1 MKSSNSIRSG
11 IHHITTQS
19 TTQHWHAV
27 TPSCTTNQRQ
37 LRDHST
43 KPTEIRKCD
52 GDQSRTPASQIEL
65 ENEPT
70 INKIALE
77 EHFSIRQLLPT
88 SEELEFFDPKVLGEI
103 EPLLPELAEQ
113 RLAHMDKAGIEIAVL
128 SQTAPGIQAIAESS
142 EASAMAR
149 CANDSLYSAI
159 EQQPRRFRGFAALNL
174 QDIDAACAELKRCVS
189 ELGFVGALVNGSTKG
204 EYLDNPR
211 VDPLWSTLEQ
221 LDVPL
226 YLHPGLPTNQ
236 PASMVKELDGATWGW
251 SFDTATHALR
261 LIVKGVFDKHPNANV
276 ILGHMGE
283 NLPFYLWRLDS
294 RYASTRY
301 HNAIGT
307 TPSAVFRQNFY
318 ITTSGVCDNAALQC
332 SIDTLGAEKIMF
344 STDYPYEDIE
354 LAGRWIDQAPIDQQ
368 ARALICQESAKT
380 LLRLI

>member
-1 MKSSNSIRSG
+1 M
-11 IHHITTQS
+11 
-19 TTQHWHAV
+19 V
-27 TPSCTTNQRQ
+27 NQN
-37 LRDHST
+37 
-43 KPTEIRKCD
+43 
-52 GDQSRTPASQIEL
+52 RTPASQVET

-77 EHFSIRQLLPT
+77 EHFSIRELLPT
-88 SEELEFFDPKVLGEI
+88 SAELEFFDPQLLGAI

-113 RLAHMDKAGIEIAVL
+113 RLANMDKAGVEIAVL
-128 SQTAPGIQAIAESS
+128 SQTAPGIQAIADSS

-149 CANDSLYSAI
+149 HANDCLHAAI
-159 EQQPRRFRGFAALNL
+159 ELQPRRFRGFAALNL
-174 QDIDAACAELKRCVS
+174 QDIDVACAELKRCVS
-189 ELGFVGALVNGSTKG
+189 ELGFVGALVNGSTQG

-261 LIVKGVFDKHPNANV
+261 LIVKGVFEKHPSANV

-301 HNAIGT
+301 RNDIST
-307 TPSAVFRQNFY
+307 TPSAVFRRNFY
-318 ITTSGVCDNAALQC
+318 ITTSGVCDDAALKC
-332 SIDTLGAEKIMF
+332 SIAALGPERIMF

-354 LAGRWIDQAPIDQQ
+354 LAGRWIDQAAIDP
-368 ARALICQESAKT
+368 LAKT
-380 LLRLI
+380 MICRDTARKLLRLD

>member
-1 MKSSNSIRSG
+1 MAGTS
-11 IHHITTQS
+11 
-19 TTQHWHAV
+19 AE
-27 TPSCTTNQRQ
+27 
-37 LRDHST
+37 ST
-43 KPTEIRKCD
+43 KMN
-52 GDQSRTPASQIEL
+52 QNRTATSKAQTDH
-65 ENEPT
+65 EPT

-77 EHFSIRQLLPT
+77 EHFSIGDLLPT
-88 SEELEFFDPKVLGEI
+88 SEELEFFDPQVLGAI
-103 EPLLPELAEQ
+103 EPLLPELAEE
-113 RLAHMDKAGIEIAVL
+113 RLANMDKAGIEIAVL
-128 SQTAPGIQAIAESS
+128 SQTAPGIQAIAEST
-142 EASAMAR
+142 EASAIAR
-149 CANDSLYSAI
+149 CANNALHAAI

-189 ELGFVGALVNGSTKG
+189 ELGFVGALVNGSTQG

-261 LIVKGVFDKHPNANV
+261 LIVKGVFEKHPNANV

-294 RYASTRY
+294 RYASTSYR
-301 HNAIGT
+301 NDITT
-307 TPSAVFRQNFY
+307 TPSDVFRRNFF
-318 ITTSGVCDNAALQC
+318 ITTSGVCDDAALQC
-332 SIDTLGAEKIMF
+332 SIATLGPERIMF

-354 LAGRWIDQAPIDQQ
+354 LAGRWIDQAPIDP
-368 ARALICQESAKT
+368 LAKT
-380 LLRLI
+380 MICRDTARMMLRLS

>member
-1 MKSSNSIRSG
+1 M
-11 IHHITTQS
+11 
-19 TTQHWHAV
+19 V
-27 TPSCTTNQRQ
+27 NQN
-37 LRDHST
+37 
-43 KPTEIRKCD
+43 
-52 GDQSRTPASQIEL
+52 RTPASQAATDH
-65 ENEPT
+65 EPT

-77 EHFSIRQLLPT
+77 EHFSIGELLPT
-88 SEELEFFDPKVLGEI
+88 SAELEFFDPQVLSEI

-113 RLAHMDKAGIEIAVL
+113 RLANMDKAGIEIAVL
-128 SQTAPGIQAIAESS
+128 SQTAPGIQAIAEST

-149 CANDSLYSAI
+149 HANDALHAAI

-174 QDIDAACAELKRCVS
+174 QDVDAACTELKRCVS
-189 ELGFVGALVNGSTKG
+189 ELGFVGALINGSTQG

-211 VDPLWSTLEQ
+211 VDLLWSTLEQ

-294 RYASTRY
+294 RYATTRY
-301 HNAIGT
+301 RNDIAT
-307 TPSAVFRQNFY
+307 TPSTVFRRNFL
-318 ITTSGVCDNAALQC
+318 ITTSGVCDDAALQC
-332 SIDTLGAEKIMF
+332 SITTLGPERIMF

-354 LAGRWIDQAPIDQQ
+354 LAGRWIDQAPIDPLAKTMICRDT
-368 ARALICQESAKT
+368 ART
-380 LLRLI
+380 LLRLG